1 MNVPFE
7 CLCPLEKKVEQK
19 GNLKVNLFRVSL
31 SHMHGRLNFQLKSM
45 AAAASSESS
54 CSGFIYLTTEM
65 SLLLL

>member
-45 AAAASSESS
+45 AAAALAVKAPVVVLS
-54 CSGFIYLTTEM
+54 I
-65 SLLLL
+65 